1 MNELSNQ
8 GKLENMMQELIQM
21 NIGMNT
27 EIGSINSKVESVEKR
42 MDTLEYHTNI
52 SGSQRDMITTT
63 AKRSVYRVLGDD
75 EDLVAR
81 YYGSFIRK
89 AYSDASR
96 YAGMARRIIDTERG
110 NYQRVIDYL
119 DVWQPEGGKQ
129 KLMDEADR
137 KAEAYK
143 QAKKQGYKNI

>member
-1 MNELSNQ
+1 MNGLSNQ
-8 GKLENMMQELIQM
+8 GRLEKMMQELIQM

-27 EIGSINSKVESVEKR
+27 EIGNINSKVDSVEKR

-96 YAGMARRIIDTERG
+96 YAGMTRRIIDTERG

-129 KLMDEADR
+129 QLMDEVDH
-137 KAEAYK
+137 KAEAK
-143 QAKKQGYKNI
+143 RRAQERGY